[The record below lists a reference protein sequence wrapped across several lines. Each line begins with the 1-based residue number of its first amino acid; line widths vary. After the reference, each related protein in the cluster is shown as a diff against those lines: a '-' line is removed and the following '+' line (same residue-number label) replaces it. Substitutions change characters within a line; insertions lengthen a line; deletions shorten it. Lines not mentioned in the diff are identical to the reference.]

1 MIEYVRN
8 ILPRIQKFSSGL
20 DVKEMYTDKP
30 WIMLE
35 GESDLHEY
43 EFCRDGRLIMS
54 LNGQVQFGKWE
65 YRPSTQ
71 RLLIE
76 RPTDALLLQNAF
88 IDKGLM
94 ILKKSGGPDPAIILV
109 NRTVIPDM
117 DVVRYLEKLIKPY
130 EIPSSN
136 YTLDERKTDDGAV
149 LVIIIYIVVLCLLT
163 GGILYAFS
171 ST

>member
-8 ILPRIQKFSSGL
+8 ILPRIQRFSSGL

-65 YRPSTQ
+65 FRPSTQ

-76 RPTDALLLQNAF
+76 RPTDALLLQSAF
-88 IDKGLM
+88 VNNGLM
-94 ILKKSGGPDPAIILV
+94 ILKKSGSLDPAFILV
-109 NRTVIPDM
+109 NRAVVPDM
-117 DVVRYLEKLIKPY
+117 DVVQYLEKLVKSREVPLSTNTY
-130 EIPSSN
+130 
-136 YTLDERKTDDGAV
+136 DEGKDDGDKQAISVTIV
-149 LVIIIYIVVLCLLT
+149 LVILLAAGLIYV
-163 GGILYAFS
+163 FS
-171 ST
+171 SF